1 VQLVTERAAC
11 VTDSGAPLI
20 MDKGLAQLAAYS
32 HRRALRRQR
41 IGVRLSFL
49 AEYIQTIVILV
60 RRIRC
65 NGDETQK
72 VSLSFL
78 MPSLLNARL

>member
-1 VQLVTERAAC
+1 LSR
-11 VTDSGAPLI
+11 
-20 MDKGLAQLAAYS
+20 AYS

-49 AEYIQTIVILV
+49 AEYIQTIVTLV
-60 RRIRC
+60 EEFDVTATKPR
-65 NGDETQK
+65 K

-78 MPSLLNARL
+78 MPAFLMPVYDCTVSETE